1 MFEVLATDLDG
12 TLFYPKKRL
21 TLIAKKNLALLKKM
35 HERGGRVV
43 LVTSRS
49 EVFLKKL
56 DERLGFPVDVIGT
69 DGTFVRID
77 GNVVRNVVFDPEPFR
92 AFVADIRKEYDPG
105 LLLLTTRQHPIVM
118 TKTRVS
124 KFTNFV
130 YFIYELS
137 QGAYR
142 DSYIRSDQFFYSEIQ
157 KGQVSKL
164 MVLIGLTKKKQK
176 QAEKICEDLKAKYP
190 DYEFAWLNQ
199 FIEITPKGCSK
210 ASGLA
215 FYLDYLGINHDNVV
229 VVGDSGND
237 VPMFEA
243 FHENSYCM
251 KHSPASVRAKAK
263 HTIPHVYDLEPLLCP
278 SEDSNPS

>member
-1 MFEVLATDLDG
+1 MFQVLATDLDG

-21 TLIAKKNLALLKKM
+21 TLIARKNLALLKKM
-35 HERGGRVV
+35 HDRGGRVV

-49 EVFLKKL
+49 EVFLKRV
-56 DERLGFPVDVIGT
+56 DEKLGFPVDVIAT

-77 GNVVRNVVFDPEPFR
+77 GEVVRDEVFDPEPFR
-92 AFVADIRKEYDPG
+92 NFVADIRKEYDPG
-105 LLLLTTRQHPIVM
+105 LLLVTTRDHPIVM

-130 YFIYELS
+130 YFVYELS

-142 DSYIRSDQFFYSEIQ
+142 DKYIRSDQFFYSEIQ
-157 KGQVSKL
+157 RGKVSKL
-164 MVLIGLTKKKQK
+164 MVLIGLSKKKQK
-176 QAEKICEDLKAKYP
+176 EAEKICEDLKVKYP
-190 DYEFAWLNQ
+190 AYEFVWLNQ

-210 ASGLA
+210 ASALA
-215 FYLDYLGINHDNVV
+215 FYLDYLGISHDNVV

-243 FHENSYCM
+243 FYENSYCM

-263 HTIPHVYDLEPLLCP
+263 HVTPHVYDLEPLLCP